1 MVRVLTRRLLFMLL
15 TMLIVSMAIFAISE
29 VLPLDVARNVLGQY
43 ASKET
48 IAAYRENKGL
58 NCSSAVRYGIW
69 VAGDDWVKA
78 ARTVVGEDVLPN
90 SCTPA
95 GLVRKGI
102 VRGDLGISSRT
113 EVPVAPLL
121 RRRLANSLVLAGFA
135 FVFIM
140 PIALLLGFWAGLQE
154 GKATDRAISVASLV
168 TTSTPEFATA
178 VMLIVVLAIWL
189 KLLPGVSAFTTEK
202 SALENPSKL
211 VMPVLVLFFVE
222 AGYIARMARA
232 SMVEVMRSPYIRTA
246 ILKGM
251 PRNKVVFK
259 HAFRNALM
267 APITVI
273 MLHINWLIGGIVV
286 VEVVFG
292 YPGLGKLLLDA
303 SLTKDVNVIEA
314 GAVVLVFV
322 AVMTQLI
329 ADVFYT
335 YLNPR
340 IRYS

>member
-1 MVRVLTRRLLFMLL
+1 MVRVISRRLLFMLL
-15 TMLIVSMAIFAISE
+15 TMLIVSIAIFAISE

-43 ASKET
+43 ASADS

-58 NCSSAVRYGIW
+58 NCSPVVRYGIW
-69 VAGDDWVKA
+69 LAGEDWVNT
-78 ARTVVGEDVLPN
+78 ARNVVGEKTLPN
-90 SCTPA
+90 SCTPPD
-95 GLVRKGI
+95 LNRKGI
-102 VRGDLGISSRT
+102 LRGDLGISSRT
-113 EVPVAPLL
+113 EVPVGPLL
-121 RRRLANSLVLAGFA
+121 WRRLGNSLVLAGFA
-135 FVFIM
+135 FIFIM
-140 PIALLLGFWAGLQE
+140 PIALLLGFWAGLKE
-154 GKATDRAISVASLV
+154 GSPTDRTISLASLV

-178 VMLIVVLAIWL
+178 VVLIVVLAIWL
-189 KLLPGVSAFTTEK
+189 KLLPGVSAFTTEN
-202 SALENPSKL
+202 SALENPAKL

-259 HAFRNALM
+259 HALRNALM

-292 YPGLGKLLLDA
+292 YPGVGKLLLDA

-314 GAVVLVFV
+314 GALVLVFV
-322 AVMTQLI
+322 AVATQLI
-329 ADVFYT
+329 ADIIYT

>member
-1 MVRVLTRRLLFMLL
+1 MAKILSRRLLFMLL
-15 TMLIVSMAIFAISE
+15 TMLIVSIAVFVMSE
-29 VLPLDVARNVLGQY
+29 ILPLDVARNVLGQY
-43 ASKET
+43 ASAET

-58 NCSSAVRYGIW
+58 NCAAAVRYGIW
-69 VAGDDWVKA
+69 MAGDDWVRA
-78 ARTVVGEDVLPN
+78 ARSVTGENILPN
-90 SCTPA
+90 SCTPK

-102 VRGDLGISSRT
+102 LRGDLGVSSRT
-113 EVPVAPLL
+113 DVRVGPLVL
-121 RRRLANSLVLAGFA
+121 RRLVNSLILAGTA
-135 FVFIM
+135 FIFIM
-140 PIALLLGFWAGLQE
+140 PVALILGFWAGLKE
-154 GKATDRAISVASLV
+154 GKPTDRVISVGSLV

-178 VMLIVVLAIWL
+178 VFLIVVLSIWL
-189 KLLPGVSAFTTEK
+189 KLLPGVSAFTTER

-211 VMPVLVLFFVE
+211 VLPVLTLFFVE
-222 AGYIARMARA
+222 VGYVARMTRA

-246 ILKGM
+246 TLKGM
-251 PRNKVVFK
+251 SRRVVVFK
-259 HAFRNALM
+259 HAVRNAMM

-314 GAVVLVFV
+314 GAVVLVFI
-322 AVMTQLI
+322 AVITQLI
-329 ADVFYT
+329 ADVIYT

-340 IRYS
+340 VRYS